1 MDLIPQLVTEGS
13 MAESNAK
20 ELLTAYGVP
29 FTQAGELIELGSK
42 LKVIDE
48 NDHEG
53 MKIARETRLELR
65 KHRITIE
72 KRHDELKADSL
83 ATGRAIDLVQ
93 RVALAEIKPVEEHL
107 QLQEDFAKVQQELR
121 HTKLVEDR
129 RLKLSEWV
137 EDTSVY
143 NFGDI
148 AGEAFEALLQSLKT
162 AREAQIKA
170 EEVEEANRVALELK
184 EAKEKKARDEADK
197 TARIKA
203 EKEADKQRAIAIKA
217 KEEAAKAVKEA
228 ESIRL
233 VQAQKEAD
241 EKAETDRIAEEAKKA
256 EFAPDFEK
264 LLRWVD
270 TLESVRMLS
279 VNLSTNQ
286 ASKLYG
292 NLIAHLDVV
301 IKVYRDK
308 VKELL

>member
-1 MDLIPQLVTEGS
+1 MNLLPQLVTEGS

-29 FTQAGELIELGSK
+29 FTKAGELIELGAK
-42 LKVIDE
+42 LKVTDE

-121 HTKLVEDR
+121 HTKLVESR

-143 NFGDI
+143 NFGDM
-148 AGEAFEALLQSLKT
+148 ADEAFEALLQSLKT
-162 AREAQIKA
+162 AHEARIKA
-170 EEVEEANRVALELK
+170 EELEEANRVALELK

-197 TARIKA
+197 VARIKA

-217 KEEAAKAVKEA
+217 QKEAAKANKEA
-228 ESIRL
+228 ETIRL
-233 VQAQKEAD
+233 EQAQKEAD
-241 EKAETDRIAEEAKKA
+241 EKARADQIAEEAKKA
-256 EFAPDFEK
+256 DSAPDREK
-264 LLRWVD
+264 LLSWID
-270 TLESVRMLS
+270 QISDIPVR
-279 VNLSTNQ
+279 VTTPQGIAVAKKISTHFERVVGEY
-286 ASKLYG
+286 L
-292 NLIAHLDVV
+292 NLIE
-301 IKVYRDK
+301 
-308 VKELL
+308 KEL